1 MALLADEGAQDANA
15 SGPIYASVVCIV
27 SLSIRCLSGFSL
39 EVLRSKGVIY
49 APLPC
54 RLFQEQKDVLKT
66 RLADS
71 HALRGHHPILRWS
84 PAPLSH
90 TQAVTINSQPRI
102 TFVISS
108 RYYSSTT
115 AALGR

>member
-1 MALLADEGAQDANA
+1 MRTRQVL
-15 SGPIYASVVCIV
+15 IYASVVCIV
-27 SLSIRCLSGFSL
+27 SLSIECLSYFSL

-49 APLPC
+49 APLPS
-54 RLFQEQKDVLKT
+54 RLSQEQKDVLKI

-71 HALRGHHPILRWS
+71 PSLRGHHPILGWS
-84 PAPLSH
+84 PVPLSH
-90 TQAVTINSQPRI
+90 TKEVTINSQPRI
-102 TFVISS
+102 TFVVSS